1 MDTQGL
7 LKALTHHSV
16 LIMLIVIAMGLSLLN
31 QGAALT
37 CIPLAITL
45 IILLATFK
53 KKPATEIPSSQTES
67 KSDEDDFLD
76 LNAEAWMITAT
87 TLDSVFSDLD
97 KDLNQ
102 AVDVIKSAAN
112 SIAGTLTGLDD
123 ASSSQQAVLTA
134 MIDELLEVTHS
145 NDDEHLE
152 QTNGLNNSAK
162 ESGTIIN
169 GFINTIDSIQ
179 SETKH
184 MSDEFVSITEQAKTI
199 SGTLTSVNE
208 ITSQTN
214 LLALNAAIEAARAG
228 EAGRGFAVV
237 ADEVRHLS
245 QKTDQFNK
253 QISED
258 TRKIID
264 AIGNVSSR
272 IDTISSYDLETA
284 HESRQR
290 VDEIWGTISN
300 LNTSVV
306 DKTKTVSELSEG
318 IGQHIHTGVVSLQF
332 EDITSQLIEHI
343 RNRIYTIKGLSMQL
357 TSCINS
363 LDDHNAFRAM
373 VGKLEEQSQ
382 AAMET
387 LGQSSVKQQNIETG
401 SVDLF

>member
-1 MDTQGL
+1 MKIQGL
-7 LKALTHHSV
+7 LKKLAHPSV
-16 LIMLIVIAMGLSLLN
+16 PILFIIIAIGLSLSG
-31 QGAALT
+31 QTTFA
-37 CIPLAITL
+37 CIPLVITL
-45 IILLATFK
+45 IILAPTLK
-53 KKPATEIPSSQTES
+53 KKSTTEVSPD
-67 KSDEDDFLD
+67 KPDDQSEISTLED

-87 TLDSVFSDLD
+87 TLDGVFNDLD

-102 AVDVIKSAAN
+102 AGDVIKSATN
-112 SIAGTLTGLDD
+112 SIAGTLTGLEN
-123 ASSSQQAVLTA
+123 ASSSQQAVLTS
-134 MIDELLEVTHS
+134 MIDELLQVTKSS
-145 NDDEHLE
+145 NEEHEE
-152 QTNGLNNSAK
+152 QTKGIDNSAK

-184 MSDEFVSITEQAKTI
+184 MSNEFVSITEQAKTI
-199 SGTLTSVNE
+199 SDTLKSVNE

-253 QISED
+253 HISED

-264 AIGNVSSR
+264 SIEMVSSR
-272 IDTISSYDLETA
+272 IDTITEYDLETA

-290 VDEIWGTISN
+290 VDDIWNSISN
-300 LNTSVV
+300 LNASVV

-318 IGQHIHTGVVSLQF
+318 IGNHIHTGVISLQF

-343 RNRIYTIKGLSMQL
+343 RNRIYTIKNLSMQL

-363 LDDHNAFRAM
+363 MDDHNAFRAM
-373 VGKLEEQSQ
+373 VGKLEQQSK

-387 LGQSSVKQQNIETG
+387 LGQSSIKQQNIDTG